1 MVRGDL
7 AGGVHAT
14 CCLEGR
20 LRHGRSCRRGR
31 RRSQGCV
38 PEWRSRR
45 WSPRLGEAD
54 RLAPRWRSRWG
65 RLTCCF
71 GQLGMAIRP
80 GNARALVGPWGQMR
94 RGGLAGSVQ
103 VTCCLEGW
111 LRHGRSCRRGR
122 RRSQGCVPERLSA
135 RCTSRLGEAGLLSSR
150 RRSDWC
156 VPERSSQGWTHNG
169 APWKR
174 EARTIGATSRPG
186 AQMPIS
192 AWDHRFHGE
201 GERQ

>member
-1 MVRGDL
+1 MEDHAGEGAGAPRGACLNGDL
-7 AGGVHAT
+7 DDGLHDWA
-14 CCLEGR
+14 R
-20 LRHGRSCRRGR
+20 LTGLLHDVVQDG
-31 RRSQGCV
+31 
-38 PEWRSRR
+38 
-45 WSPRLGEAD
+45 
-54 RLAPRWRSRWG
+54 G

-80 GNARALVGPWGQMR
+80 GNARALAGPWGQMR
-94 RGGLAGSVQ
+94 RGDLAGGVQ

-111 LRHGRSCRRGR
+111 LRHGRSCLRGR